1 MWLEAF
7 GDAKAGEVLF
17 INHAGEGLILA
28 SGFLSHSNIFPG
40 YMRESPVEP
49 MLDGVNG
56 ILFSRSE
63 GL

>member
-1 MWLEAF
+1 MWREAF
-7 GDAKAGEVLF
+7 ENAKVGEVLF

-28 SGFLSHSNIFPG
+28 SGFLSHCNIFPG